1 MANSENQKG
10 YTPAQEFVQLENDS
24 LLDFNFT
31 DSTELWLLQVP
42 FSNDFLTDIDGKEV
56 SVKLDND
63 GQLTSFEGSSGKVYD
78 FISFDDQEPDETV
91 FVPSSREPKIAGKI
105 SRRISVVH
113 YPDPKERQ
121 KTNSPN
127 SRLKQRNSSGVSATN
142 SQYFPMQ
149 SGYPQTSQSGR
160 AASSKGSNRKSSLS
174 EFSEPSS
181 TAKRRLSKSILSED
195 PSNGT
200 NMPEL
205 THGHSSGIS
214 AMSSD
219 HSHGG
224 KSKRRKH

>member
-1 MANSENQKG
+1 MANSESDNG
-10 YTPAQEFVQLENDS
+10 YTPAQEFVQLENES

-42 FSNDFLTDIDGKEV
+42 FSNDFLTDIDGKEL

-78 FISFDDQEPDETV
+78 FISFNDQEPDETV
-91 FVPSSREPKIAGKI
+91 FVPSSIEPKIAGKI

-113 YPDPKERQ
+113 YPDPKERE

-127 SRLKQRNSSGVSATN
+127 SRLKQRNSAGLSVTN

-149 SGYPQTSQSGR
+149 SGHPQTSQSGR

-181 TAKRRLSKSILSED
+181 TAKRRLSKSLISED

-200 NMPEL
+200 NVHDL
-205 THGHSSGIS
+205 SHGHSSGIS